1 MLALRTVAM
10 PKARYARGELRVAAT
25 TYRYPWRTLEALC
38 TFANAQRFRTLL
50 ADRRQSV
57 AGAPTPAVVTLRS
70 PVSGRAVTLR
80 TGHL

>member
-1 MLALRTVAM
+1 
-10 PKARYARGELRVAAT
+10 VAAT
-25 TYRYPWRTLEALC
+25 TYRYSWRALEALC
-38 TFANAQRFRTLL
+38 TFANAQRFRTLF